1 MYFFTVLTLLSLA
14 SCAPAD
20 LTKRAPIFKPSTGQL
35 IPNKYIVKL
44 KDSALEDELYAAVST
59 LSDIEKVSYIY
70 NGGRFKGFALE
81 LDDKSLSDLQQH
93 RSVSDAISMVPYF
106 YYAVKHD
113 DAELYH
119 RLSGSNR
126 MLRLASTPT
135 SLRLVLH

>member
-1 MYFFTVLTLLSLA
+1 MYLFTVLTLLSLA

-81 LDDKSLSDLQQH
+81 LDDKSLNDLQQH
-93 RSVSDAISMVPYF
+93 QSVSDTIKMLPDFYCAI
-106 YYAVKHD
+106 KHD
-113 DAELYH
+113 DADSIL
-119 RLSGSNR
+119 G
-126 MLRLASTPT
+126 
-135 SLRLVLH
+135 